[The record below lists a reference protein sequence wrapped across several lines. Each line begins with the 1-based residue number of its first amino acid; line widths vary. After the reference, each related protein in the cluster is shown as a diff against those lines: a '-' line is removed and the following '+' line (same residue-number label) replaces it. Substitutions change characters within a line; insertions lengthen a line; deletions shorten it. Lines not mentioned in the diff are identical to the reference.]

1 MQRPVRFALYSAPV
15 IAVAL
20 VAGWLLWP
28 GNGGG
33 SSLPPTVKV
42 TVGDVEDTVSAVGVL
57 QPLDYVDVGTQV
69 SGQLQK
75 LMVKPGD
82 KVEKGAQLAQL
93 DSTVYQARVSAD
105 EAQLANLRA
114 QLADKEAGKVLAD
127 QQLRRQRELLTAKA
141 TSQDAFDVAEAA
153 VKSAGAQIE
162 MIKAQIQQTES
173 TLKGDQA
180 NLSYTSIFA
189 PMAGNVVS
197 ISAKQ
202 GQTLNAN
209 QSAPIILRIAD
220 LDTMTVW
227 TQVSEADVNKLKIGM
242 PAYFTTLGQ
251 PDRRREGKLK
261 QVMQTPQVV
270 NNVVLY
276 DSLFDVQN
284 PDLDLL
290 PQMSAQVFFVAGS
303 AKKVPLVPV
312 AALRPARGGGGNE
325 EGGKR
330 YRVRVVEN
338 GAIVERTVVVG
349 VMSRVMAEVKSGL
362 KPGDDVVVSDTQPT
376 ARPTKPQGGGGGG
389 RGMGAPKL

>member
-28 GNGGG
+28 GNGGNAG
-33 SSLPPTVKV
+33 LPPTVKV

-82 KVEKGAQLAQL
+82 KVEKGQQLAQL
-93 DSTVYQARVSAD
+93 DATVYQSRVSAD
-105 EAQLANLRA
+105 EAQLMNLKA
-114 QLADKEAGKVLAD
+114 QLADKEAAKVLAD
-127 QQLRRQRELLTAKA
+127 QQLRRQRELLSSKA

-153 VKSAGAQIE
+153 VKSASAQID
-162 MIKAQIQQTES
+162 MIKAQIRQTES

-180 NLSYTSIFA
+180 NLSYTSIYA
-189 PMAGNVVS
+189 PMTGSVVN

-276 DSLFDVQN
+276 DSLFDVAN

-303 AKKVPLVPV
+303 ARKVPLVPV
-312 AALRPARGGGGNE
+312 AALRSARQGGTE
-325 EGGKR
+325 DGGKR

-362 KPGDDVVVSDTQPT
+362 KPGDDVVVGDAPPT
-376 ARPTKPQGGGGGG
+376 ARVKPPGGGGA
-389 RGMGAPKL
+389 RTPRL

>member
-15 IAVAL
+15 IALAL

-28 GNGGG
+28 GNGGNT
-33 SSLPPTVKV
+33 SLPPTVKV

-75 LMVKPGD
+75 LMVKSGD
-82 KVEKGAQLAQL
+82 KVEKGQQLAQL
-93 DSTVYQARVSAD
+93 DATVYQARVSAD
-105 EAQLANLRA
+105 EAQLMNLKA
-114 QLADKEAGKVLAD
+114 QLADKEASKVLAD
-127 QQLRRQRELLTAKA
+127 QQLRRQRELLAAKA
-141 TSQDAFDVAEAA
+141 TSQDAYDIAEAT
-153 VKSAGAQIE
+153 VKSATAQID

-173 TLKGDQA
+173 TLKGDKA
-180 NLSYTSIFA
+180 NLSYTSIYA
-189 PMAGNVVS
+189 PMTGSIVS

-220 LDTMTVW
+220 LETMTVW

-312 AALRPARGGGGNE
+312 AALRPARGGKASD

-330 YRVRVVEN
+330 YRVRVLEN
-338 GAIVERTVVVG
+338 GAVVERTVVVG

-362 KPGDDVVVSDTQPT
+362 KPGDEVVVGDAQPT
-376 ARPTKPQGGGGGG
+376 ARAKPQGGGGG
-389 RGMGAPKL
+389 RPPRL

>member
-28 GNGGG
+28 GNGGNAG
-33 SSLPPTVKV
+33 LPPTVKV

-82 KVEKGAQLAQL
+82 KVEKGQQLAQL
-93 DSTVYQARVSAD
+93 DATVYQSRVSAD
-105 EAQLANLRA
+105 EAQLMNLKA
-114 QLADKEAGKVLAD
+114 QLADKEAAKVLAD
-127 QQLRRQRELLTAKA
+127 QQLRRQRELLSSKA

-153 VKSAGAQIE
+153 VKSASAQID
-162 MIKAQIQQTES
+162 MIKAQIRQTES

-180 NLSYTSIFA
+180 NLSYTSIYA
-189 PMAGNVVS
+189 PMTGSVVN

-276 DSLFDVQN
+276 DSLFDVAN

-303 AKKVPLVPV
+303 ARKVPLVPV
-312 AALRPARGGGGNE
+312 AALRSARQGGTE
-325 EGGKR
+325 DGGKR

-362 KPGDDVVVSDTQPT
+362 KPGDDVVVGDAPPT
-376 ARPTKPQGGGGGG
+376 ARVKPPGGGGGA
-389 RGMGAPKL
+389 RTPRL

>member
-15 IAVAL
+15 IAAAL

-28 GNGGG
+28 GSGGG
-33 SSLPPTVKV
+33 AGLPPTVKV
-42 TVGDVEDTVSAVGVL
+42 TVGDVEDSVSAVGVL

-82 KVEKGAQLAQL
+82 KVEKGQQLAQL
-93 DSTVYQARVSAD
+93 DPTVYQARVSAD
-105 EAQLANLRA
+105 EAQLLNLRA
-114 QLADKEAGKVLAD
+114 QLADKEAAKVLAD
-127 QQLRRQRELLTAKA
+127 QQLRRQKELLQARA
-141 TSQDAFDVAEAA
+141 TSQDSYDVAEAA
-153 VKSAGAQIE
+153 VKSAGAQID
-162 MIKAQIQQTES
+162 MIRAQIRQTES

-189 PMAGNVVS
+189 PMTGSIVS

-227 TQVSEADVNKLKIGM
+227 TQVSEADVNKLKVGM

-251 PDRRREGKLK
+251 PDRRREGKLR

-276 DSLFDVQN
+276 DSLFDVPN

-303 AKKVPLVPV
+303 ARKVPLVPV
-312 AALRPARGGGGNE
+312 TALRPARGGGTE

-362 KPGDDVVVSDTQPT
+362 KPGEDVIVGDAPT
-376 ARPTKPQGGGGGG
+376 APRTKPQGGGGG
-389 RGMGAPKL
+389 RGTPRL

>member
-28 GNGGG
+28 GNGGKAG
-33 SSLPPTVKV
+33 LPPTVKV

-82 KVEKGAQLAQL
+82 KVEKGQQLAQL
-93 DSTVYQARVSAD
+93 DATVYQARVSAN
-105 EAQLANLRA
+105 EAQLMNLKA
-114 QLADKEAGKVLAD
+114 QLADKEAAKVLAD

-153 VKSAGAQIE
+153 VKSAAAQID

-180 NLSYTSIFA
+180 NLSYTSIYA
-189 PMAGNVVS
+189 PMTGSIVS

-227 TQVSEADVNKLKIGM
+227 TQVSEADVNKLKVGM

-312 AALRPARGGGGNE
+312 AALRPARGGGNE

-330 YRVRVVEN
+330 YRVRVIEN
-338 GAIVERTVVVG
+338 GAIVERTVVIG

-362 KPGDDVVVSDTQPT
+362 KPGDDVVVSDTPPT
-376 ARPTKPQGGGGGG
+376 ARTKPQGGGGG
-389 RGMGAPKL
+389 RTPRL